1 MKAYCGRSV
10 DFRDPFA
17 KERYRGWERNHTERY
32 DQFYKGC
39 AVGAQPRPPVNSE
52 NFSPERFGP
61 KMDKTKQKVEVAVP
75 PKKEN
80 ILKRA
85 KASQEKVDTD
95 RAKSAQMEPPVKKV
109 KEE

>member
-1 MKAYCGRSV
+1 METDSLFMLAS
-10 DFRDPFA
+10 RDDASPVRDEPMEADSLAFKPVSA
-17 KERYRGWERNHTERY
+17 KEKKEKDE
-32 DQFYKGC
+32 
-39 AVGAQPRPPVNSE
+39 
-52 NFSPERFGP
+52 P
-61 KMDKTKQKVEVAVP
+61 KAKTDKRKQKVEVAVP
-75 PKKEN
+75 PKKDN

>member
-1 MKAYCGRSV
+1 
-10 DFRDPFA
+10 
-17 KERYRGWERNHTERY
+17 
-32 DQFYKGC
+32 
-39 AVGAQPRPPVNSE
+39 
-52 NFSPERFGP
+52 
-61 KMDKTKQKVEVAVP
+61 MDKTKQKVEVAAP
-75 PKKEN
+75 PKKDN